1 MILCCDLK
9 SYRRTEPMQLHKH
22 IMAGY
27 NSPDPNTHYDDTIHC
42 VSCNQKHGG
51 TYVKVKMTPG
61 KIKHQ
66 GDVL

>member
-1 MILCCDLK
+1 
-9 SYRRTEPMQLHKH
+9 MQLHKH